1 MAVEIVIPV
10 LGISVTKGKIVE
22 WLKQEGQSVEKGEVL
37 FIVETE
43 KVTTEVES
51 PASGVVAKILHGP
64 GADLPSGTVIGYIVP
79 EGEALPADF
88 ADGLAAAGPTE
99 AGPDQT
105 PEAPKTAE
113 PAPPAGQTDKVRA
126 MPAARWA
133 AREMGLDLRTVAGT
147 GPDGVILKKDVVAAG
162 KAAPTGP
169 KIAASPTARSMAV
182 AEGVEL
188 DRLQGSGVR
197 GKIVKADVAAHLKK
211 GPQLGD
217 VVPMSSMRQV
227 IARHLSE
234 SAFGAPHITVF
245 GEICLDELLA
255 LRDRV
260 AQPIHDRYGVKPS
273 VNDFLIKAVALNI
286 VDRPMFNA
294 QLVGEEIR
302 IMPEVNVGLAA
313 ATDDGL
319 IVPAVAQADLQG
331 VVGIARQRQDLVD
344 RARRGKLTLEEIERG
359 TFTISSLAGFDVFA
373 FTAIINPPQCAILS
387 VGKTQDKLKLANGEI
402 VAQKTAVFG
411 LSVDHRILDGAA
423 AAGFLEGLKDKLENP
438 TVTFMHL

>member
-22 WLKQEGQSVEKGEVL
+22 WLKQEGQTVEKGEVL
-37 FIVETE
+37 LIVETE

-64 GADLPSGTVIGYIVP
+64 GADLPSGTVIGYIAQ
-79 EGEALPADF
+79 EGEALPDDF
-88 ADGLAAAGPTE
+88 ADDLAAAAPAESGPGQLPKE
-99 AGPDQT
+99 
-105 PEAPKTAE
+105 PEAVK
-113 PAPPAGQTDKVRA
+113 PAPPPGQADKVRA

-147 GPDGVILKKDVVAAG
+147 GPDGVILKKDVADAAA
-162 KAAPTGP
+162 KTGP
-169 KIAASPTARSMAV
+169 KIAASPTARSMAA

-227 IARHLSE
+227 IARRLSE

-245 GEICLDELLA
+245 SEICLDELLA
-255 LRDRV
+255 LRERV
-260 AQPIHDRYGVKPS
+260 AQPIHDRYGIKPS

-286 VDRPMFNA
+286 IDQPMFNA
-294 QLVGEEIR
+294 QLIGDEIR
-302 IMPEVNVGLAA
+302 IRPEVNIGLAA

-319 IVPAVAQADLQG
+319 IVPAVARADLEG
-331 VVGIARQRQDLVD
+331 IVGIARQRQDLVA
-344 RARRGKLTLEEIERG
+344 RARQGKLTLEEIERG

-387 VGKTQDKLKLANGEI
+387 IGQTQDKLHLADGEVI
-402 VAQKTAVFG
+402 AQKTAVFG
-411 LSVDHRILDGAA
+411 LSVDHRLLDGAA
-423 AAGFLEGLKDKLENP
+423 AAGFLEGLKEKLENP
-438 TVTFMHL
+438 TATFMHL